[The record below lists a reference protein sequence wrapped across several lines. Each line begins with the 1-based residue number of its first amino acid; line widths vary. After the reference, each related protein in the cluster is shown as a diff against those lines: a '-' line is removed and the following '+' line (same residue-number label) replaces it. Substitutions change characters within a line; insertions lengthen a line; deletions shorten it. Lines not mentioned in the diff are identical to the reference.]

1 MTPKDVELVRRLTE
15 ITDVPIK
22 AFDSRVSRW
31 WHPRVQ
37 RLLALLIE
45 SEAMRK
51 KAEFLGSHS
60 DIALSNGCNCCK
72 KHYWTDFDWIAAK
85 KKEILG

>member
-1 MTPKDVELVRRLTE
+1 MTLEN
-15 ITDVPIK
+15 IQFIK
-22 AFDSRVSRW
+22 EQSTHNRPDI
-31 WHPRVQ
+31 Q

-45 SEAMRK
+45 SEAMREK
-51 KAEFLGSHS
+51 EKFLGSHS